1 MRWNVECKSNAFVDL
16 LKLAISVCLTHSMK
30 IVRFSK
36 DPDINAVA
44 DALCRGA
51 IIVDLNHVFAVVAL
65 PNERGAESL
74 SVVKNRK
81 PGKCYGSLITDVHP
95 FLNSSF
101 LDPETKSRLT
111 HCMVQGILNDAFVRV
126 PWGKSNNPHLTLNGT
141 HQGLKTTEP
150 ILSFCRLI
158 EQQLIRNGEGFM
170 MENLICSSANIS
182 GDPRGS
188 ITERN
193 DAIQFGEDR
202 RVNLF
207 VEFDFPKTEVE
218 SGSFPIFSFQNMSFS
233 VARTGPKCHEIQS
246 QLLQNGFSQ
255 VI

>member
-1 MRWNVECKSNAFVDL
+1 
-16 LKLAISVCLTHSMK
+16 MK
-30 IVRFSK
+30 IVHFSK
-36 DPDINAVA
+36 DPDINAVV
-44 DALCRGA
+44 DALCQGA
-51 IIVDLNHVFAVVAL
+51 IVVDLNHVFAVVAL

-95 FLNSSF
+95 FLNNSI

-111 HCMVQGILNDAFVRV
+111 HCMVHGILDNAFVRM
-126 PWGKSNNPHLTLNGT
+126 PWGNSENPHLTLNGT

-158 EQQLIRNGEGFM
+158 EQHLIQHGDGFM

-188 ITERN
+188 ITERI
-193 DAIQFGEDR
+193 DAIQFGEKR
-202 RVNLF
+202 GVSLF
-207 VEFDFPKTEVE
+207 VEFDFPKTDVE
-218 SGSFPIFSFQNMSFS
+218 PGSFPIFSFQNMSFS
-233 VARTGPKCHEIQS
+233 VARTGPRCNEIQS
-246 QLLQNGFSQ
+246 QLLLNGFSQ